1 MKRQKNALLN
11 QIGIAGKNIQ
21 YDEQVKRVLS
31 DKIILAWILKY
42 SIHEFKNSFIEEIER
57 AIEGTPEISVV
68 PVYPGKTPEMIT
80 GMATEDKIPNE
91 GEVRYDIRF
100 AVFTPAKER
109 VKLIVNIEAQKK
121 YYPGYDLVTRAI
133 FYCARMLSS
142 QVDTEFSLPD
152 YDGIKKVYS
161 IWICMNVPDYAKNT
175 ITGYRIQPENICG
188 EFKGKARYDLL
199 SAVMI
204 CLGNARET
212 SGDNPLIDMLS
223 VLLSDKMGI
232 DEKETCLHDNF
243 GIETSVE
250 MKEGLTT
257 MCNLSY
263 GIAEEAEQKGREE
276 GREKLILQCLQS
288 GKTCEQIAAFIGIS
302 LDEVRDVEKKFLQT
316 TK

>member
-1 MKRQKNALLN
+1 MKKQKNALFN
-11 QIGIAGKNIQ
+11 QIEIAGKNIQ

-42 SIHEFKNSFIEEIER
+42 STDEFKDVSIEEIKG

-68 PVYPGKTPEMIT
+68 PIYPGKTPEMIT
-80 GMATEDKIPNE
+80 GMANEDKIPNE
-91 GEVRYDIRF
+91 GEIRYDIRF
-100 AVFTPAKER
+100 TVFTPTKER
-109 VKLIVNIEAQKK
+109 VKLIINIEAQKK

-152 YDGIKKVYS
+152 YDGMKKVYS

-175 ITGYRIQPENICG
+175 ITRYSIQPENIFG
-188 EFKGKARYDLL
+188 EFIGKSRYDLL

-204 CLGNARET
+204 CLGDIREV
-212 SGDNPLIDMLS
+212 SEENPLINMLS
-223 VLLSDKMGI
+223 VLLSNKMDV
-232 DEKETCLHDNF
+232 DEKEACLYENF
-243 GIETSVE
+243 GIETSME

-263 GIAEEAEQKGREE
+263 GIAEEAEQKGRE
-276 GREKLILQCLQS
+276 KIILQCLQS

-302 LDEVRDVEKKFLQT
+302 LDEVRDVEKKFLQVV
-316 TK
+316 K

>member
-204 CLGNARET
+204 CLGSARET
-212 SGDNPLIDMLS
+212 SGDNPLTDMLS

-243 GIETSVE
+243 GIATSVE

-263 GIAEEAEQKGREE
+263 GIAEEAEQK

-302 LDEVRDVEKKFLQT
+302 LDEVRNVEKKFLQT

>member
-204 CLGNARET
+204 CLGSARET
-212 SGDNPLIDMLS
+212 SGDNPLTDMLS

-263 GIAEEAEQKGREE
+263 GIAEEAEQKGRE
-276 GREKLILQCLQS
+276 KLILQCLQS

-302 LDEVRDVEKKFLQT
+302 LDEVRNVEKKFLQT